1 MPQDSKTVVC
11 GKANVENSRLTV
23 LIIKISSFTCFNLIW
38 YEEYK
43 VYNFVN
49 TKFVFKTYS
58 IHFTFKPYQPYD
70 KKLFNRPFL
79 SSQNPHFQKE
89 AKCTTFL
96 MKMSFICM
104 RMKSHFHIK
113 GWSLILVLIQGPGG
127 TKKWSIVDTAS
138 LCYCQ
143 YRKLQWIPF
152 LVKSMDYLKVS
163 TNSFPSECNL
173 E

>member
-1 MPQDSKTVVC
+1 MKNIKPIIL
-11 GKANVENSRLTV
+11 LTQT
-23 LIIKISSFTCFNLIW
+23 LFLRH
-38 YEEYK
+38 
-43 VYNFVN
+43 
-49 TKFVFKTYS
+49 S
-58 IHFTFKPYQPYD
+58 IHFTFNPYQPYD

-96 MKMSFICM
+96 MKMSFICV

-127 TKKWSIVDTAS
+127 TKKWPIVDTAS
-138 LCYCQ
+138 LCDCQ

-173 E
+173 EQTPLNTGMDPHRFPPF